1 MAGVHCRGY
10 SLPLQRRMTDFGAD
24 VTFAEVTKK
33 LQEHYGITIPV
44 SAARTITEQHAQAMQ
59 AQEQVTAML
68 PKRTGVATVIAEVDG
83 SMVPIVD
90 TAKEGEDRR
99 KTRTVR
105 WQEAR
110 LSLAHAQGSVSPV
123 VAATL
128 GSVEE
133 AGDQRRHCAIQAGRG
148 QRSHVHC
155 VGDGAPWMA
164 EQVQRVFA
172 GQATYRLDFYHLS
185 DYLAAAA
192 PTCAPAE
199 PLVWL
204 ETQQQALRT
213 GHVDAVIATLQA
225 HREPDAVADRNAP
238 VRACYRYLSNRLD
251 QVDYPR
257 ALAAQLPIGSGEIES
272 AHRYVIQKRLK
283 LPGAW
288 CKEDNAQPMLVL
300 RTRRANRQWDSYWE
314 GLAQQAA

>member
-1 MAGVHCRGY
+1 
-10 SLPLQRRMTDFGAD
+10 
-24 VTFAEVTKK
+24 
-33 LQEHYGITIPV
+33 
-44 SAARTITEQHAQAMQ
+44 
-59 AQEQVTAML
+59 
-68 PKRTGVATVIAEVDG
+68 
-83 SMVPIVD
+83 
-90 TAKEGEDRR
+90 
-99 KTRTVR
+99 
-105 WQEAR
+105 
-110 LSLAHAQGSVSPV
+110 
-123 VAATL
+123 
-128 GSVEE
+128 
-133 AGDQRRHCAIQAGRG
+133 
-148 QRSHVHC
+148 
-155 VGDGAPWMA
+155 MA

-172 GQATYRLDFYHLS
+172 GQATYLLDFYHLS

-192 PTCAPAE
+192 PPCAPAE

-204 ETQQQALRT
+204 ETQPQALRT

-225 HREPDAVADRNAP
+225 HREPDAVIDRNAP

-314 GLAQQAA
+314 SLAQQAA